1 MQPPSTL
8 HKETT
13 VDSADADGNLMIQRE
28 IEIFRQKLERL
39 QSELSYSAAS
49 RENYS
54 QSNPVHGSTHVL
66 VTNRGYEY
74 VERDIVRPAAATAV
88 SQLPYP
94 VAARIGDSR
103 SVNCSSTHRPSSTSG
118 RADQTHL
125 KSVVC
130 TDQRQSQTSMHR
142 TSRYLRRADKDDNRS
157 SSPSS
162 SSDRS
167 NRGSTDRHINRHRR
181 DDTERGKVEMN
192 AAATTLHVADGSL
205 VVIVSIPQKT
215 LVLDQEAVHFN

>member
-1 MQPPSTL
+1 MSRELLKKRSVQYSTNEAQNEVDVNSYCHQPLQNVMASDNQLAMLADAAEMMTANTERGMQPPSTL

-13 VDSADADGNLMIQRE
+13 VDLADAGNLMIQRE

-66 VTNRGYEY
+66 VTNRGCEY

-94 VAARIGDSR
+94 VAARIGYSR

-130 TDQRQSQTSMHR
+130 TE
-142 TSRYLRRADKDDNRS
+142 YRS
-157 SSPSS
+157 ATIPHIYA
-162 SSDRS
+162 S
-167 NRGSTDRHINRHRR
+167 N
-181 DDTERGKVEMN
+181 VEIS
-192 AAATTLHVADGSL
+192 A
-205 VVIVSIPQKT
+205 
-215 LVLDQEAVHFN
+215 